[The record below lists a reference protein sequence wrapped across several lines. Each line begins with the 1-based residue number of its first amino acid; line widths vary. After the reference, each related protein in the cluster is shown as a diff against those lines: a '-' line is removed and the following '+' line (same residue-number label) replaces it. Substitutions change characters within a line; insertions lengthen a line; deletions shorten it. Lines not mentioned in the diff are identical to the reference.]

1 MKKFFLF
8 ILFLIALCAAGLYYV
23 FHNPMYVL
31 KNVPGLSIEEIS
43 LKLWPPGVK
52 IKNASYTTD
61 AFYLSADHAVVGA
74 TIHSFKGMRE
84 KDPQSCFVEAYVS
97 NAVFEIADSAKDEEE
112 SSPKNYEEL
121 IRTPFLFN
129 VSFDEVKVRMSEPK
143 MTLALSGHLANA
155 YEGSHYSLTGS
166 VSTIVAETLLPN
178 GGENASLVLT
188 GGLDGN
194 IVRLEC
200 KGRSTGDILDLA
212 GMDRRTVTMDEVKS
226 TLNFS
231 SRVDWKLLRNAYP
244 KDLPQAM
251 TNVSA
256 KLAMRVRNME
266 AMMGKII
273 VTNLTLRSDLK
284 TENFLKERANYSS
297 QASWLFHTIK
307 GGFDCSCSAITFTNL
322 APHAINVKESKA
334 VAYLKKNGL
343 VLSNLYLSTMKGQ
356 FTGRADISSRKVQ
369 GQDSYLPY
377 LELDLKSQ
385 DIDIG
390 LFCDLFD
397 LRQNRMDGR
406 LSGEL
411 HTAIF
416 GKYVKALK
424 GKLYANEQGT
434 FTLGQAETYLQG
446 MEAGYGKDVANI
458 LASRLKKYPYKTA
471 SVELSYENKVTT
483 VTFDLEGANDNSHI
497 KLPIHL
503 HSSWMDLLDLAK
515 QFK

>member
-8 ILFLIALCAAGLYYV
+8 ILILIALAAAGLYFV

-43 LKLWPPGVK
+43 LNLWPPGVK
-52 IKNASYTTD
+52 VKNASYTNE
-61 AFYLSADHAVVGA
+61 AFFLSADHAVIGA

-84 KDPQSCFVEAYVS
+84 KDPQACFIDAYVS
-97 NAVFEIADSAKDEEE
+97 NAVFEIADSSKEEE
-112 SSPKNYEEL
+112 DSSPRNYEEL

-129 VSFDEVKVRMSEPK
+129 VSFDGVKVRLNEPK
-143 MTLALSGHLANA
+143 ITLTLSGRLANA

-166 VSTIVAETLLPN
+166 VFTAVSETLMPSE
-178 GGENASLVLT
+178 GENTKLVLT

-194 IVRLEC
+194 IVKLEC
-200 KGRSTGDILDLA
+200 KGKSTGEILDLA
-212 GMDRRTVTMDEVKS
+212 GMDRRTVYMDEVKS
-226 TLNFS
+226 TMNFS
-231 SRVDWKLLRNAYP
+231 SRVDWRLLRNAYP
-244 KDLPQAM
+244 KDLPQAF
-251 TNVSA
+251 TNISS
-256 KLAMRVRNME
+256 KLAMRIKNME

-273 VTNLTLRSDLK
+273 VTNLTLRADLK
-284 TENFLKERANYSS
+284 TENFLNERANYTS

-307 GGFDCSCSAITFTNL
+307 GGFDCSCSAIVLTNL
-322 APHAINVKESKA
+322 APHTIELRESKA
-334 VAYLKKNGL
+334 VTYLKKNGL
-343 VLSNLYLSTMKGQ
+343 VLSNLYLSTMRGQ

-397 LRQNRMDGR
+397 LKQNRMDGR

-411 HTAIF
+411 HTAVF

-471 SVELSYENKVTT
+471 SVELAYENKVTI

-497 KLPIHL
+497 KLPVHL

>member
-1 MKKFFLF
+1 MKKFLLFLL
-8 ILFLIALCAAGLYYV
+8 ILIALAAAGLYFV

-31 KNVPGLSIEEIS
+31 KNVPGLSIEDIS
-43 LKLWPPGVK
+43 LNLWPPGVK
-52 IKNASYTTD
+52 VKNASYTNEE
-61 AFYLSADHAVVGA
+61 FYLSADHAVIGA
-74 TIHSFKGMRE
+74 TIRSFKGMRE
-84 KDPQSCFVEAYVS
+84 KDPQACFIDAYVS
-97 NAVFEIADSAKDEEE
+97 NAVVEITSGESGGEE
-112 SSPKNYEEL
+112 PQPRNYEEL
-121 IRTPFLFN
+121 VRTPFLFN
-129 VSFDEVKVRMSEPK
+129 VSFDDVKVRLNDPK
-143 MTLALSGHLANA
+143 LTLSLSGRLANA

-166 VSTIVAETLLPN
+166 VSAAVSDALLTC
-178 GGENASLVLT
+178 GGENARLLLT

-200 KGRSTGDILDLA
+200 TGKSAGDILDLA
-212 GMDRRTVTMDEVKS
+212 GMDRRTVCMDEVKS
-226 TLNFS
+226 TMNFN

-244 KDLPQAM
+244 KDLPQAF

-256 KLAMRVRNME
+256 KLAMRVKNME
-266 AMMGKII
+266 AMAGKII
-273 VTNLTLRSDLK
+273 LTNLTLRSDLK
-284 TENFLKERANYSS
+284 TENFLRERANYTS

-307 GGFDCSCSAITFTNL
+307 GGFDCSCSAIILTNM
-322 APHAINVKESKA
+322 APHTIEFKESKA

-343 VLSNLYLSTMKGQ
+343 VLSNLYLSTMRGQ

-369 GQDSYLPY
+369 GQDTYLPY

-411 HTAIF
+411 HTAVF

-471 SVELSYENKVTT
+471 SVELAYENKVTI

>member
-1 MKKFFLF
+1 MKKFFFF
-8 ILFLIALCAAGLYYV
+8 ILFLIALAAAGLYFL

-31 KNVPGLSIEEIS
+31 KNVPGLSIEDVS
-43 LKLWPPGVK
+43 LNLWPPGVRM
-52 IKNASYTTD
+52 KNASYTTD

-74 TIHSFKGMRE
+74 TIHSFKGLRE
-84 KDPQSCFVEAYVS
+84 KDPQSCFIEAYVS
-97 NAVFEIADSAKDEEE
+97 NAVFEITDSAEDEGE

-129 VSFDEVKVRMSEPK
+129 VSFDDVNFRLNEPK
-143 MTLALSGHLANA
+143 ITLRLSGKLANA

-166 VSTIVAETLLPN
+166 VSTVVTETMLPG
-178 GGENASLVLT
+178 GGENAKLVLT

-200 KGRSTGDILDLA
+200 KAKSTGDILDLA
-212 GMDRRTVTMDEVKS
+212 GMDRRTVCMDEVKS
-226 TLNFS
+226 TLNFN

-244 KDLPQAM
+244 KDLPQAF

-256 KLAMRVRNME
+256 KLAMRVKNME
-266 AMMGKII
+266 TMMGKII
-273 VTNLTLRSDLK
+273 VTNLTLRADLK
-284 TENFLKERANYSS
+284 TENFLKERANYTS

-307 GGFDCSCSAITFTNL
+307 GGFDCSCSAIVLTNL
-322 APHAINVKESKA
+322 APHTIEFKESKA

-343 VLSNLYLSTMKGQ
+343 VLSNLYLSTMRGQ

-471 SVELSYENKVTT
+471 SVELAYENKVTI

>member
-1 MKKFFLF
+1 M
-8 ILFLIALCAAGLYYV
+8 
-23 FHNPMYVL
+23 
-31 KNVPGLSIEEIS
+31 
-43 LKLWPPGVK
+43 
-52 IKNASYTTD
+52 
-61 AFYLSADHAVVGA
+61 
-74 TIHSFKGMRE
+74 
-84 KDPQSCFVEAYVS
+84 
-97 NAVFEIADSAKDEEE
+97 
-112 SSPKNYEEL
+112 
-121 IRTPFLFN
+121 
-129 VSFDEVKVRMSEPK
+129 
-143 MTLALSGHLANA
+143 
-155 YEGSHYSLTGS
+155 
-166 VSTIVAETLLPN
+166 
-178 GGENASLVLT
+178 T

-244 KDLPQAM
+244 KDLPQAF
-251 TNVSA
+251 TNVNA

-284 TENFLKERANYSS
+284 TENFLKERANYTS

-356 FTGRADISSRKVQ
+356 FTGRADISSRKIQ

-377 LELDLKSQ
+377 IELDLKSQ

-411 HTAIF
+411 HTAVF